1 MKLLGSTKSK
11 ITKDANGENVLNLEI
26 AEQKRYRCN
35 EIINQM
41 EKSRKNLLKKKQNY
55 TVT

>member
-11 ITKDANGENVLNLEI
+11 ITKDANGQNVLNLEI

>member
-11 ITKDANGENVLNLEI
+11 ITKDANGQNVLNLEI

-35 EIINQM
+35 EIIN
-41 EKSRKNLLKKKQNY
+41 
-55 TVT
+55 